1 MIQEYLKVILGAK
14 LKGFDYFFLSQVL
27 NNFLT
32 ELKLSLKILIWSKFP
47 QRNSK
52 PEISWVL
59 ATKNQKIFKEENEN
73 QKPVFRG
80 FFKAIGMKKLLKKFS
95 QEKWIWS

>member
-1 MIQEYLKVILGAK
+1 
-14 LKGFDYFFLSQVL
+14 
-27 NNFLT
+27 
-32 ELKLSLKILIWSKFP
+32 
-47 QRNSK
+47 
-52 PEISWVL
+52 L

-95 QEKWIWS
+95 QEK